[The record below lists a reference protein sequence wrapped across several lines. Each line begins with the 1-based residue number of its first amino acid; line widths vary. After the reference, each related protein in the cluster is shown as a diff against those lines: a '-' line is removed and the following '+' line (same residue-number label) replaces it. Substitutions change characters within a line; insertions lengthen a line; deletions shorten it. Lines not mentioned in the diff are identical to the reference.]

1 MSAHRQIL
9 VPTPDFICRHRE
21 LRIVLAPPE
30 GVDADVAH
38 QRPEEGGPLLEP
50 LAAVGDDGRG
60 HAVSTGWQAG
70 VCMEQGSHDGECNGQ
85 SCEWGTANEA
95 ARQFCP

>member
-60 HAVSTGWQAG
+60 HAVSRVAG
-70 VCMEQGSHDGECNGQ
+70 RRVHGAGKPRWRVQWAVM
-85 SCEWGTANEA
+85 
-95 ARQFCP
+95 